1 MAVEKTP
8 GIAGAVTQD
17 ATTAASFGS
26 SAATD
31 AGMSAAQAGI
41 QAQSNAGFLQNEE
54 LGVQMNLQNQKNE
67 VMEGAIMGIA
77 KAQL

>member
-1 MAVEKTP
+1 MAAKVSSEATNV
-8 GIAGAVTQD
+8 ANLGAQGL
-17 ATTAASFGS
+17 S
-26 SAATD
+26 D
-31 AGMSAAQAGI
+31 AGMTAAQNGI
-41 QAQSNAGFLQNEE
+41 EAQSNAGFLQNEE

>member
-1 MAVEKTP
+1 MAVEKPATSAKTDSP
-8 GIAGAVTQD
+8 TSIASLTS
-17 ATTAASFGS
+17 AASS
-26 SAATD
+26 D
-31 AGMSAAQAGI
+31 AGMATGQAAI

-54 LGVQMNLQNQKNE
+54 LGVQMNLENQKNE